1 MSFAATA
8 YNIMIACPSD
18 VQVER
23 NIVREV
29 VHEWNVVNAA
39 KRGVV
44 LLPIGWETHST
55 PIMGDRPQALLN
67 EQVLEGS
74 DLLVA
79 IFWTRIGTPTGAA
92 PSGTVEEIQEHIKT
106 GKPAL
111 VYFSAAPVRPDS
123 VDEDQYK
130 RLKEFRELC
139 KKEGLIETYDDSND
153 FRQKFARH
161 LAKTVNDHSRF
172 ANAEM
177 PETAIDFPA
186 LIGQK
191 PSLPQLSK
199 EAMELLIEASQ
210 DPTGH
215 IHHVRYI
222 GGVMLQTNQ
231 KQFIEPNNPRS
242 RAVWEGALQELQR
255 ENLIEAL
262 GYKGEAFQVTN
273 SGYELAEILRK

>member
-8 YNIMIACPSD
+8 YNIMIASPSD

-39 KRGVV
+39 KQGVV

-55 PIMGDRPQALLN
+55 PVMGDRPQALLN
-67 EQVLEGS
+67 KQVLANS

-79 IFWTRIGTPTGAA
+79 IFWTRIGTPTGVA
-92 PSGTVEEIQEHIKT
+92 PSGTVEEIQEHVKA

-130 RLKEFRELC
+130 RLREFRELC
-139 KKEGLIETYDDSND
+139 KKEGLIETYDDPND

-161 LAKTVNDHSRF
+161 LAKTVNDHPHFEKSE
-172 ANAEM
+172 A
-177 PETAIDFPA
+177 PEPSIDFA
-186 LIGQK
+186 SLIQEK
-191 PSLPQLSK
+191 PPFPRLSK
-199 EAMELLIEASQ
+199 EASELLAEASK
-210 DPTGH
+210 DPTGQ
-215 IHHVRYI
+215 IMFIRYM
-222 GGVMLQTNQ
+222 GGAVIQTNQ
-231 KQFIEPNNPRS
+231 KQFIEQKNPRS
-242 RAVWEGALQELQR
+242 RAIWEGALEEFCAR
-255 ENLIEAL
+255 C
-262 GYKGEAFQVTN
+262 FN
-273 SGYELAEILRK
+273 SVEHTKTRF